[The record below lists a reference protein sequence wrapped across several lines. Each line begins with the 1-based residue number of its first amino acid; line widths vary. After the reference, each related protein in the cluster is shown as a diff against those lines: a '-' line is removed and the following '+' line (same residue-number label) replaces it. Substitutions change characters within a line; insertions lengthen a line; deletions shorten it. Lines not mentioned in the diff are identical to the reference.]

1 MNSLKRPLH
10 RSQTRKM
17 RNVSRNKLWHCFR
30 PMVDMDVVIEPKS
43 VNDHRSTDL
52 GSTYIKV
59 ESMEPLKVSMDSEKS
74 STIIRQQQQQPTK
87 KTFSRVVR
95 AVFFET
101 TLAKRVRERKGFKQD
116 SVKPKL
122 RSSDLFRFELMNS
135 TLPGSSSSS
144 SSSTSES
151 EISTRNNLTDSVKQN
166 YKKKIEKYSKESDM
180 GHSGFNSGLYLL
192 LISLTI
198 TVFWGRF
205 WAVVLSLI
213 WLYLVPAWYAG
224 SRLPD
229 NATRWPENESKDY
242 KKVIIEGLLERN
254 HRKEH

>member
-1 MNSLKRPLH
+1 
-10 RSQTRKM
+10 
-17 RNVSRNKLWHCFR
+17 
-30 PMVDMDVVIEPKS
+30 MVDMDVVIEPKS

-52 GSTYIKV
+52 GLTYIKV

-74 STIIRQQQQQPTK
+74 STIVRQQQQQQQPTK

-122 RSSDLFRFELMNS
+122 RSLDLARFQLMNS

-151 EISTRNNLTDSVKQN
+151 EISTSNNLTESVKQN
-166 YKKKIEKYSKESDM
+166 FKKNIEKYSKESDM

-205 WAVVLSLI
+205 WAVVLTLI

-224 SRLPD
+224 NRLPE
-229 NATRWPENESKDY
+229 NATLWPEKESKDY
-242 KKVIIEGLLERN
+242 KKKVIIEGLLERN
-254 HRKEH
+254 HRREH